1 MVQPCRMAYN
11 IITSEKEEATRST
24 CHIPSSQRSAMSW
37 SWSSREDQRT
47 GPPCDHD
54 SLLRARYS
62 TSGRAAPPA
71 GCCSNSC
78 TNNDGFMSAEKCWCQ
93 SAKSRDWGQ
102 FLSTPFLSI
111 FPIIQ
116 FFLFNFNS
124 FQNLSSIPNPELEQ
138 NGMPI
143 PTEINPI
150 LG

>member
-24 CHIPSSQRSAMSW
+24 CHVPSSPRSAMSW

-93 SAKSRDWGQ
+93 SAKSRDWGSIP
-102 FLSTPFLSI
+102 FNKFKFLSI
-111 FPIIQ
+111 
-116 FFLFNFNS
+116 NSNS
-124 FQNLSSIPNPELEQ
+124 FQLLFFQFFQKLER
-138 NGMPI
+138 NWMPI
-143 PTEINPI
+143 PTGINPI